1 MTLCPLGGL
10 AILLPRFLFCPA
22 GALAVSQI
30 LWSPSRVALT
40 FPHVARGTTVSE
52 EARRIVTTRNS
63 RRLAP
68 HGGRPLALV
77 LVAALF
83 TGAGCGMV
91 ANSQN
96 SQGVRLYQQGNY
108 QQAIAKFQQASTTD
122 PQDPDS
128 YYNMAATYH
137 RMGKASG
144 NKPELAQAES
154 LYNQCLDR
162 DPNHRDCYRGL
173 AVLLAEEQR
182 TDEAQRLLQ
191 GWATRYPTQAAPKV
205 ELARLAEEL
214 GDKQTAK
221 NNLVEALAID
231 PYDSR
236 ALAALGRI
244 HEETGNTAQAL
255 SDYERSLWRDRFQPD
270 VAARVAALRAAL
282 GPAAPPPAQAG
293 GNRYAAGPTSPT
305 FR

>member
-1 MTLCPLGGL
+1 M
-10 AILLPRFLFCPA
+10 
-22 GALAVSQI
+22 
-30 LWSPSRVALT
+30 
-40 FPHVARGTTVSE
+40 
-52 EARRIVTTRNS
+52 IV
-63 RRLAP
+63 
-68 HGGRPLALV
+68 V
-77 LVAALF
+77 VAALVS
-83 TGAGCGMV
+83 TCGCGMV

-96 SQGVRLYQQGNY
+96 AQGVRLYQQGYY
-108 QQAIAKFQQASTTD
+108 QQAIAKFQQATTTD

-128 YYNMAATYH
+128 FYNMAATYH
-137 RMGKASG
+137 RMGKTNNSKAD
-144 NKPELAQAES
+144 LTQAES

-182 TDEAQRLLQ
+182 TDEAQRLLE
-191 GWATRYPTQAAPKV
+191 GWATRNPTQAAPKV

-231 PYDSR
+231 PYDSQ

-244 HEETGNTAQAL
+244 HEESGNAAQAL
-255 SDYERSLWRDRFQPD
+255 SDYERSLWHDRFQPE
-270 VAARVAALRAAL
+270 VAARVAALRSAL

-293 GNRYAAGPTSPT
+293 GNRYAVGPTSPT
-305 FR
+305 YR